1 MFTVLKLLFLVFFCY
16 GECRGKSFQ
25 PNIFHVLLLLWLRCP
40 KSSLKSPYW
49 CCQSNSCERKD
60 ALSKVML
67 WGSPQVWRDAGLANW
82 VQSSA
87 FVVKVWQLWVSKK
100 VKPAK
105 FIHYHLCL
113 MFVLFRHFYFRRLS
127 RSLKSQRTEVTFIFE
142 KKSSIFCL
150 ERFKRVLFGLLV

>member
-25 PNIFHVLLLLWLRCP
+25 PNIFHVLLLLWLVAP
-40 KSSLKSPYW
+40 KARWNLPIGVAKAIHVKGKMHFHKQCY
-49 CCQSNSCERKD
+49 E
-60 ALSKVML
+60 
-67 WGSPQVWRDAGLANW
+67 GRDSGLAIW

-100 VKPAK
+100 VKPVK

-127 RSLKSQRTEVTFIFE
+127 RSLKSQRIEVTFILE

-150 ERFKRVLFGLLV
+150 ERLKRVLFGLLVLF